1 MAKLNLRTWA
11 TPLTVGAF
19 LLMAATGVLMFFD
32 WHRGL
37 TTVVH
42 QWFSWIFLAGAASHI
57 TANLRPFARHL
68 KSGAGRAS
76 VATFTVVLIAS
87 LFSWGLITGPNLE
100 RPIEEALVDAP
111 LYSLAAVA
119 HTDTRELLHRLNTNG
134 IPATDQQTVRQLSL
148 KSHVGV
154 NRLLGIIFLKEG
166 SPD

>member
-1 MAKLNLRTWA
+1 MAKPNLRTWA
-11 TPLTVGAF
+11 TPLTLGAF

-37 TTVVH
+37 TTVAH

-57 TANLRPFARHL
+57 TVNFRPFARHL
-68 KSGAGRAS
+68 KSGAGKAS
-76 VATFTVVLIAS
+76 VAIFTVVLVAS

-111 LYSLAAVA
+111 LYSLATVT

-134 IPATDQQTVRQLSL
+134 VPATDRQTVRQLSM
-148 KSHVGV
+148 KNHVGV
-154 NRLLGIIFLKEG
+154 NRLLAIIFLEDP